1 MKMLVRGISSLYIM
15 GEALPVCFG
24 FEKGCWIKPL
34 HKVNRKRLNF
44 IDHPWTVM
52 LSMAVFCVHRS
63 GDVFSN
69 MILLKARGHTKCHS
83 GIADFFFAEQ
93 GKLNF
98 GASQF
103 FDSGYA
109 PGEFI

>member
-44 IDHPWTVM
+44 IDHPSTVM
-52 LSMAVFCVHRS
+52 LSMAVFS
-63 GDVFSN
+63 VF
-69 MILLKARGHTKCHS
+69 LKARGHTKCHS
-83 GIADFFFAEQ
+83 GIADFFFAEHR
-93 GKLNF
+93 KLNF

-103 FDSGYA
+103 FDSGHT
-109 PGEFI
+109 PSEFI

>member
-1 MKMLVRGISSLYIM
+1 MFLFGLFTLMKMLVRGISSLYIM

-52 LSMAVFCVHRS
+52 LSMAVFLCVFENHPLSRWFRIS
-63 GDVFSN
+63 LLA
-69 MILLKARGHTKCHS
+69 ILSDTRVAYFCMNG
-83 GIADFFFAEQ
+83 FP
-93 GKLNF
+93 N
-98 GASQF
+98 
-103 FDSGYA
+103 
-109 PGEFI
+109 